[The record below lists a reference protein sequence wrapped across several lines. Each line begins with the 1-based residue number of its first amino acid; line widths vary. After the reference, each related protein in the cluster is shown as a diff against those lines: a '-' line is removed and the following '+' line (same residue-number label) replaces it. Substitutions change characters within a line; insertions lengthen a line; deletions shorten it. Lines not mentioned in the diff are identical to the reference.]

1 MKKYKYGNFEV
12 INLKKIKEK
21 YIYTICTALFVIA
34 ICASAIAY
42 KTNRDYKYSSNN
54 KYNLAFFELVDYM
67 SDVENYLAKAMV
79 TNEAE
84 KSAETLSYIWRSSNL
99 AEVYLSQLPILK
111 DGLSNTQKFLNQVS
125 EYSYSLSRKC
135 ISSENLTTENLE
147 NLKELYNY
155 STQVNS
161 TLGQLSLEINNGTLN
176 WQELSKDG
184 SSLFLKE
191 INNMSIDSFNSIEEN
206 FKEYDGLI
214 YDGAYSEHITNKEK
228 KGLTGNEIDEE
239 KAKQIAENFVEK
251 ENIKK
256 LNSLGLSENGTIKC
270 YTIEITTNDNNNIT
284 MAISQKGGHIVFMN
298 YNREI
303 TEEKLTQEEA
313 ATKAIEF
320 LNSKGY
326 TNMKKTY
333 TIKEYG
339 VITINYA
346 YEENEVT
353 IYPDLIKVKIALDN
367 GEILGLETTGYLNNH
382 EKRDINK
389 TGIITKQEAI
399 KLSNE
404 NLKIEETKL
413 AIIPTEF
420 ETEIFCWE
428 LKGTVENR
436 DFLLYVNAKTGK
448 VEDIL
453 LIIQTENGTLTQ

>member
-1 MKKYKYGNFEV
+1 MV

-42 KTNRDYKYSSNN
+42 KANRDYKWSLNN
-54 KYNLAFFELVDYM
+54 KYNLAFYELVDYM
-67 SDVENYLAKAMV
+67 NDVENYLAKAMV

-84 KSAETLSYIWRSSNL
+84 KSAETLNYIWRSANL
-99 AEVYLSQLPILK
+99 SEVYLSQIPILNK
-111 DGLSNTQKFLNQVS
+111 GLSNTQKFLNQVS

-135 ISSENLTTENLE
+135 VSEQNLTTGDLD

-155 STQVNS
+155 STQVNN
-161 TLGQLSLEINNGTLN
+161 TLGQLSIEINNGTLN
-176 WQELSKDG
+176 WKELSKDG
-184 SSLFLKE
+184 SSIFSKE
-191 INNMSIDSFNSIEEN
+191 ISNISIDGFNSIEEN
-206 FKEYDGLI
+206 FEEYDGLI

-251 ENIKK
+251 ENIKQ

-270 YTIEITTNDNNNIT
+270 YTIEVTTNDNNNIT

-303 TEEKLTQEEA
+303 TEEKITQEEA

-346 YEENEVT
+346 YEEENVT
-353 IYPDLIKVKIALDN
+353 IYPDLIKVKVALDN
-367 GEILGLETTGYLNNH
+367 GEILGIETTGYLNNH
-382 EKRDINK
+382 EKRNIDK
-389 TGIITKQEAI
+389 TGIITKEEAI

-420 ETEIFCWE
+420 KTEIFCWE

-453 LIIQTENGTLTQ
+453 VIIQTGNGTLTQ